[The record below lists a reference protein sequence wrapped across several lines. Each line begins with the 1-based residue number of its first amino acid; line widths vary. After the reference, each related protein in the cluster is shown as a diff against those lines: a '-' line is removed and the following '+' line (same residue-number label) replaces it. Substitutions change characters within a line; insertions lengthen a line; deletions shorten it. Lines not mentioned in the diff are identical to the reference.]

1 MTIQWYPGHMEKA
14 KRQVTEQLKRV
25 DAAVELVDARIP
37 FSSRNPML
45 DQLLQDKPRI
55 VVLTKSDMADP
66 EVSAEWLRFYEE
78 QGAEALTLNAL
89 QNKGAKPVVEKAEK
103 VTAPI
108 FDKMKRKGI
117 KPRAI
122 RAMILGIPNVGKS
135 TVINRLVGKK
145 TAKTGDIPGI
155 TKAQQWL
162 KVGNKME
169 LLDTPGILW
178 PKFEDQIVGYRLA
191 ATGAIKDERLDLEEI
206 ALYLTGLLKERY
218 PSALKERYR
227 LDPLPVDNR
236 ILLMEI
242 GKNRGCL
249 QPGGYVDEEQ
259 SAALLLREFRDGKL
273 GRLSL
278 ETPADHEDKNDAA
291 SSSKSETSSDINN
304 REEGTES

>member
-45 DQLLQDKPRI
+45 DNILEDKPRI

-66 EVSAEWLRFYEE
+66 DVSAQWLRFYEE

-89 QNKGAKPVVEKAEK
+89 QSKGAKPVVDKAEK

-117 KPRAI
+117 RPRAI

-145 TAKTGDIPGI
+145 TAKTGDKPGI

-178 PKFEDQIVGYRLA
+178 PKFEDQMVGYRLA
-191 ATGAIKDERLDLEEI
+191 ATGAIKDERLDMEDI

-218 PSALKERYR
+218 PAALRERYR
-227 LDPLPVDNR
+227 LEELPADDR
-236 ILLMEI
+236 ALFTEI
-242 GKNRGCL
+242 GKKRGCL
-249 QPGGYVDEEQ
+249 QAGGYVDEEQ
-259 SAALLLREFRDGKL
+259 CAALILREFRDGKL

-278 ETPADHEDKNDAA
+278 ETPADHEEKKEPDD
-291 SSSKSETSSDINN
+291 SSKSGGSSDINS
-304 REEGTES
+304 RDEEAGP

>member
-14 KRQVTEQLKRV
+14 KRQVAEQLKRV

-45 DQLLQDKPRI
+45 DQILQDKPRV

-66 EVSAEWLRFYEE
+66 DVSAQWLRFYEA
-78 QGAEALTLNAL
+78 QGAEAVTLNAL
-89 QNKGAKPVVEKAEK
+89 QSKGAKPVIDKAEK

-108 FDKMKRKGI
+108 FDKMKQKGI
-117 KPRAI
+117 RPRAI

-135 TVINRLVGKK
+135 TVINRLVGRK
-145 TAKTGDIPGI
+145 TAKTGDKPGI

-178 PKFEDQIVGYRLA
+178 PKFEDQMVGYRLA
-191 ATGAIKDERLDLEEI
+191 ATGAIKDERLDLEDI
-206 ALYLTGLLKERY
+206 ALYLTRLLKERY
-218 PSALKERYR
+218 PQALKERYR
-227 LDPLPVDNR
+227 IEELPADDHD
-236 ILLMEI
+236 LFTQI
-242 GKNRGCL
+242 GSKRGCL

-259 SAALLLREFRDGKL
+259 CAALILREFRDGKL

-278 ETPADHEDKNDAA
+278 ETPSDHEEKKDTHA
-291 SSSKSETSSDINN
+291 SSNAEKSSDIMS
-304 REEGTES
+304 RDKDADV